1 MVLEIATLSI
11 APGKAADFEIAYR
24 EAYKV
29 ITRAPGCGAVSL
41 QRSIESPGRYVLQVE
56 WPTLAHHTEGFRN
69 SPLFQEWRRLI
80 GPYFAATPVVEHHE
94 LVPAS

>member
-1 MVLEIATLSI
+1 MILEIATFSV
-11 APGKAADFEIAYR
+11 APGKSADFEAAYR
-24 EAYKV
+24 EAFKV

-41 QRSIESPGRYVLQVE
+41 QRSIEAPGRYVLQVE
-56 WPTLAHHTEGFRN
+56 WPTVAHHVEGFRN

-80 GPYFAATPVVEHHE
+80 GPCFVGAPVVEHYE

>member
-1 MVLEIATLSI
+1 MILEIATFSV
-11 APGKAADFEIAYR
+11 APVKAAEFEAAYR

-29 ITRAPGCGAVSL
+29 ITRAPGCSAVAL
-41 QRSIESPGRYVLQVE
+41 HRSIESPGNYVLYAE
-56 WPTLAHHTEGFRN
+56 WPTVAHHIEGFRN

-80 GPYFAATPVVEHHE
+80 GPYFVAAPVVEHYE